1 MSSFCIRCN
10 FHIHAHDHEEEKLIS
25 SLDMNGSN
33 LLNSKKFDTQDKPL
47 SNKMET
53 DILHR
58 RRGTSALQ
66 TNSHSHV
73 DTNPKTQHP
82 TRSLTMIKD
91 QTQEPLKF
99 KNANNRCVFV
109 YTGMI

>member
-1 MSSFCIRCN
+1 MSSFYIHCN

-25 SLDMNGSN
+25 SLDLNESN
-33 LLNSKKFDTQDKPL
+33 LLNSKKFDTQGKPL
-47 SNKMET
+47 NNKMET

-66 TNSHSHV
+66 TNSHV

-99 KNANNRCVFV
+99 KNANNRCVFD
-109 YTGMI
+109 YTGKI